1 MKEREPSSL
10 KASCRINSQQE
21 AGTAATTLL
30 QKVLRQEKQ
39 VLHTPREQVKQK
51 GFPAG
56 SVKIFIKIDLFDF
69 KMKLIMV

>member
-21 AGTAATTLL
+21 

-56 SVKIFIKIDLFDF
+56 SVKIFING
-69 KMKLIMV
+69 LIGKFLPTTSRVPAAGAR

>member
-10 KASCRINSQQE
+10 KASCRINSQRE
-21 AGTAATTLL
+21 
-30 QKVLRQEKQ
+30 QKVLKQEKQ

-56 SVKIFIKIDLFDF
+56 SVKIFIKIYLFDF

>member
-1 MKEREPSSL
+1 V
-10 KASCRINSQQE
+10 
-21 AGTAATTLL
+21 

-56 SVKIFIKIDLFDF
+56 SVKIFING
-69 KMKLIMV
+69 LIGKFFPTPFTVPSPGRTVRPARAVLLLLASF